1 MYFPPPRPLNHLH
14 MHSNTIN
21 SNKEDLKLIEE
32 MGITPDVT
40 HHARRPTLKSVGLA
54 VIAVNRMR
62 KFSEGWAAHRKV
74 HVQLVQKL
82 ESMRRQGRRIQG
94 QERSMR

>member
-1 MYFPPPRPLNHLH
+1 MVCIPPNHPQTH
-14 MHSNTIN
+14 TNIIN

-40 HHARRPTLKSVGLA
+40 HHARKPTLKSVGLA
-54 VIAVNRMR
+54 IIAVNRMK

-82 ESMRRQGRRIQG
+82 ESMRRQGRRGQV
-94 QERSMR
+94 QERSIR